1 MGRAHTFFG
10 ECIREAASGTIKL
23 ANAWYWPIAI
33 PLVALGGYF
42 WRDFLPP
49 GPWTDL
55 WTDLWADR
63 WTHLWADLDERQ
75 ALIAFAALTVAVSWL
90 LFFVLR
96 LIGAPARLYAAAQAK
111 IRALAAEVD
120 ERKAAQE
127 SDIALVFADD
137 DPAPAPHVL
146 ADDAPPQSGAP
157 GLGSIKQAP
166 RYRVAVNNVGD
177 NMVRVC
183 RVNVQIYGYAWLAPG
198 RRLVPVPIPVSE
210 KFSLRPGES
219 KSVAFMHAPPDAPS
233 AALVVERYQ
242 ESAGVWQQ
250 SPTSP
255 ELAPGSYTIKVV
267 ALSAD
272 ARPAALH
279 LRLAHQHGQW
289 ALRYAF
295 KVRR

>member
-10 ECIREAASGTIKL
+10 ECIREAAYGTIKL

-33 PLVALGGYF
+33 PIVALGGYLF

-49 GPWTDL
+49 GPWS
-55 WTDLWADR
+55 DLWADLR
-63 WTHLWADLDERQ
+63 AGLDERQ
-75 ALIAFAALTVAVSWL
+75 ALIAFAALTLAVSWL

-127 SDIALVFADD
+127 SDTALVFAND
-137 DPAPAPHVL
+137 DPAPAPHVS
-146 ADDAPPQSGAP
+146 ADDAPPQLGAP

-177 NMVRVC
+177 NILRDC
-183 RVNVQIYGYAWLAPG
+183 RVNVQIYGDAWLAPG
-198 RRLVPVPIPVSE
+198 RRLIPVPIPVSE

-219 KSVAFMHAPPDAPS
+219 KSVALMHAPPEAPS
-233 AALVVERYQ
+233 AALVIERYQ

-250 SPTSP
+250 SPTNP

-267 ALSAD
+267 AATAD
-272 ARPAALH
+272 ARPASLH
-279 LRLAHQHGQW
+279 LRLTHQQGQW
-289 ALRYAF
+289 TLRHAF
-295 KVRR
+295 RVRR

>member
-10 ECIREAASGTIKL
+10 ECIREAAYGTIKL

-55 WTDLWADR
+55 W
-63 WTHLWADLDERQ
+63 ADLRAGLDARQ
-75 ALIAFAALTVAVSWL
+75 ALIALAALTVAVSWL

-96 LIGAPARLYAAAQAK
+96 LLGAPARLYAAAQAR

-127 SDIALVFADD
+127 SDIALVFAADD
-137 DPAPAPHVL
+137 FAPAPQVS
-146 ADDAPPQSGAP
+146 ADGALPQSGIPDLA
-157 GLGSIKQAP
+157 SSKQAP
-166 RYRVAVNNVGD
+166 HYRVAVNNVGD
-177 NMVRVC
+177 NILRDC
-183 RVNVQIYGYAWLAPG
+183 RVNVQIYGDAWLAPG
-198 RRLVPVPIPVSE
+198 RRLVPVAIAVSE
-210 KFSLRPGES
+210 KFALRQGGS
-219 KSVAFMHAPPDAPS
+219 KSVALMHAPPEAPD
-233 AALVVERYQ
+233 AALVIERYQ
-242 ESAGVWQQ
+242 GSAGVWQQ
-250 SPTSP
+250 SPTNP

-272 ARPAALH
+272 ARPASLH
-279 LRLAHQHGQW
+279 LRLTHQHGQW
-289 ALRYAF
+289 TLRHAF